1 MQLALNKYTIMRK
14 NSEWEASTEQNEQL
28 TALSAEISK
37 KMEALSNITKI
48 INKKDKGDNSNQ
60 DRNNMNSYSNNSS
73 KNRKAERE
81 AKYVW
86 K

>member
-1 MQLALNKYTIMRK
+1 MRK
-14 NSEWEASTEQNEQL
+14 NSEWEAPTEQNEQL
-28 TALSAEISK
+28 TALSVEISK
-37 KMEALSNITKI
+37 KMEAQSNITKI
-48 INKKDKGDNSNQ
+48 INKKNKGDNSNQ
-60 DRNNMNSYSNNSS
+60 DRNYMNSYSNNSS

>member
-1 MQLALNKYTIMRK
+1 MQLALNKYTITRE
-14 NSEWEASTEQNEQL
+14 NSEWEAPTEQNEQL
-28 TALSAEISK
+28 TTLSAEISK

-73 KNRKAERE
+73 KKQES
-81 AKYVW
+81 
-86 K
+86 